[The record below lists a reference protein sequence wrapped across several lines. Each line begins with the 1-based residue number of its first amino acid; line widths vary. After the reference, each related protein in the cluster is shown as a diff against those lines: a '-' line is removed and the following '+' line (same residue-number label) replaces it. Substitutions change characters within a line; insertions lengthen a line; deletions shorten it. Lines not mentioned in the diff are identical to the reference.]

1 MQKVKP
7 DVPSS
12 SCFTSTQG
20 LGGGGSKNARARDG
34 RRPGIGFLLGMDY
47 QMQENLVGMDVRK
60 QSFAAGIEP
69 APLHWKAKS
78 QLLEHQGG
86 PSCSPSYSPTV
97 LGFLAGTWVTHGL
110 DLEKEALLGDS
121 PACLRSP
128 CGYVRAH
135 DKTAGVSSQSRP
147 VAPKGI
153 ASDKSTVTE
162 GRCVAP

>member
-60 QSFAAGIEP
+60 QSFAAGQV
-69 APLHWKAKS
+69 PLRKRRGGQRSDAS
-78 QLLEHQGG
+78 SPGAILQRQGLILRATG
-86 PSCSPSYSPTV
+86 CRPTSAV
-97 LGFLAGTWVTHGL
+97 
-110 DLEKEALLGDS
+110 K
-121 PACLRSP
+121 
-128 CGYVRAH
+128 
-135 DKTAGVSSQSRP
+135 
-147 VAPKGI
+147 
-153 ASDKSTVTE
+153 
-162 GRCVAP
+162 